1 MGELRTELTVID
13 KGEIMQQ
20 GIKMQA
26 KQIQKLRKD
35 IQARMHLMKGLQS
48 FARSKI
54 MACIS
59 MLLQRRT
66 SEKI

>member
-35 IQARMHLMKGLQS
+35 IQARMHLITGL
-48 FARSKI
+48 
-54 MACIS
+54 
-59 MLLQRRT
+59 
-66 SEKI
+66 